1 MIQKVMGFRYS
12 ATLEF
17 DNMDL
22 SDENAEKAL
31 IIQLAD
37 RNIVSNEFV
46 QKRFGAHPELENVRV
61 ARENAAEEKLTPYS
75 SQEDSL
81 RKVALQ
87 LGIATPGQVDLPL
100 GAKNNGEKT
109 LLELKKDFAPTKKI
123 QKTGVSG
130 EGRPKNSK
138 DTQPRKTKKFAP
150 QTGAS
155 LVVKGIGL
163 QDEISKIVNP
173 VFLEFYEKKNMRSLS
188 QSEYETT
195 ENVKT
200 SIVFNI
206 DSKDKITSKLIQ
218 DKIKISQSDKV
229 INKYHTFSK
238 KIKSQI
244 DKDLTTDDYKQL
256 KAYFYSMVYA

>member
-1 MIQKVMGFRYS
+1 
-12 ATLEF
+12 L
-17 DNMDL
+17 L
-22 SDENAEKAL
+22 L
-31 IIQLAD
+31 
-37 RNIVSNEFV
+37 
-46 QKRFGAHPELENVRV
+46 
-61 ARENAAEEKLTPYS
+61 
-75 SQEDSL
+75 L
-81 RKVALQ
+81 RKFKRQAYLEK
-87 LGIATPGQVDLPL
+87 VD
-100 GAKNNGEKT
+100 
-109 LLELKKDFAPTKKI
+109 
-123 QKTGVSG
+123 Q
-130 EGRPKNSK
+130 KNSK

-155 LVVKGIGL
+155 LVVRGIGL

-200 SIVFNI
+200 SILFNI
-206 DSKDKITSKLIQ
+206 DPKDKITSKLIQ